1 MKIDDFHDR
10 ARLWQ
15 SRRVVQNAKKY
26 FFHKK
31 MFFFLENKNMTH
43 IVSDIVT
50 GVGRARELPKQQK
63 ITLSGPLTYYCNIY
77 IISCTPFK
85 HFSSTF

>member
-15 SRRVVQNAKKY
+15 SRRVVQNAGKI

-31 MFFFLENKNMTH
+31 MFFFLGNKNTTH
-43 IVSDIVT
+43 IVSGIVP
-50 GVGRARELPKQQK
+50 GVGAL
-63 ITLSGPLTYYCNIY
+63 
-77 IISCTPFK
+77 
-85 HFSSTF
+85 